1 MLVAVTIWILSRY
14 RRTVH
19 ISRSAADI
27 FWFLS
32 CALRFWFS
40 CHASLEKLASEV
52 EVPLGLIFFIWCMNE
67 ERRGINLPSKFY
79 SSLPAGGCCLTINK
93 HTTISN
99 MPLWCVDFLHY
110 STYGGNNMIRSL
122 T

>member
-1 MLVAVTIWILSRY
+1 MLVAVTIWILPRY

-52 EVPLGLIFFIWCMNE
+52 EVPLGIETLYLGVVPFRNESAFFK
-67 ERRGINLPSKFY
+67 NL
-79 SSLPAGGCCLTINK
+79 
-93 HTTISN
+93 
-99 MPLWCVDFLHY
+99 
-110 STYGGNNMIRSL
+110 
-122 T
+122 